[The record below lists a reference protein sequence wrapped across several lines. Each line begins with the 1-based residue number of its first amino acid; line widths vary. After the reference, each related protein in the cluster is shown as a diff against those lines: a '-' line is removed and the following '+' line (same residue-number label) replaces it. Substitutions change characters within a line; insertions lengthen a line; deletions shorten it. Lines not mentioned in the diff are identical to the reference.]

1 MESNQLMTILKHSVC
16 VHYQGTMEIVNQAEK
31 FAEENNVNMTVI
43 ATVWVIQ
50 KGCFPIVGIN
60 SERFAEDIVEAFK
73 VKFTDKIFKNLE
85 ELYLPRPFIG

>member
-1 MESNQLMTILKHSVC
+1 
-16 VHYQGTMEIVNQAEK
+16 MEIVNQAEK